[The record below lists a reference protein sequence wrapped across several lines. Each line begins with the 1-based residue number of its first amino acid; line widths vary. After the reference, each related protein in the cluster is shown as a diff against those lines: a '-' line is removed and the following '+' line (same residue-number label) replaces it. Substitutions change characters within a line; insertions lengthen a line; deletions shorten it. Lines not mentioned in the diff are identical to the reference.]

1 MAVKVAIDR
10 HRARA
15 STMPDHTIN
24 VGMSVLRASK
34 GAIRHRQQ
42 RHQPRMHCCWQDLH
56 MLVRAPT
63 QTDSVQVCL
72 LLCSF
77 NYSLFQLLAP
87 STSLSTTT
95 TTPVSLQIDV
105 FVFDQALTD
114 MVLMRA
120 YEIRG
125 PFIKQA
131 MPIQFY

>member
-1 MAVKVAIDR
+1 
-10 HRARA
+10 
-15 STMPDHTIN
+15 
-24 VGMSVLRASK
+24 
-34 GAIRHRQQ
+34 
-42 RHQPRMHCCWQDLH
+42 

-77 NYSLFQLLAP
+77 NYSLLQLLAP